1 MKAINYYIVI
11 EKIKEEPREVG
22 GLIIAEA
29 KDTEVRYKK
38 ARVISVGDKVVG
50 VNKDDIIFYDK
61 HAGHGISY
69 KDKLYTVIN
78 LGDVVLVE

>member
-22 GLIIAEA
+22 GLVIAEA

-38 ARVISVGDKVVG
+38 AKVISIGDKVLG

-61 HAGHGISY
+61 HAGHSITY
-69 KDKLYTVIN
+69 KDILYYVIKV
-78 LGDVVLVE
+78 GDVVLID

>member
-22 GLIIAEA
+22 GLIIAES

-38 ARVISVGDKVVG
+38 AKVITVGDKVQG
-50 VNKDDIIFYDK
+50 VVEDDIIFYDK

-69 KDKLYTVIN
+69 KEKVYTVIN

>member
-11 EKIKEEPREVG
+11 EKIKEQPREVG

-38 ARVISVGDKVVG
+38 AKVITAGDKAQGVVT
-50 VNKDDIIFYDK
+50 DDIIFYDK

-69 KDKLYTVIN
+69 KDKVYTVIN